1 MFLLD
6 EFFADIDYRIE
17 GRLVTGNIFFECL
30 VFGDQK
36 MNGSQIVTNISS
48 WQYLLLFFDPVLFIC
63 HIPVE
68 LPQFAAFFQ
77 ASTAFHGQFHQFG
90 VSILIESA
98 LKSCPNQIIC
108 GRWVPRVVGRDQR

>member
-48 WQYLLLFFDPVLFIC
+48 
-63 HIPVE
+63 
-68 LPQFAAFFQ
+68 
-77 ASTAFHGQFHQFG
+77 
-90 VSILIESA
+90 
-98 LKSCPNQIIC
+98 
-108 GRWVPRVVGRDQR
+108 